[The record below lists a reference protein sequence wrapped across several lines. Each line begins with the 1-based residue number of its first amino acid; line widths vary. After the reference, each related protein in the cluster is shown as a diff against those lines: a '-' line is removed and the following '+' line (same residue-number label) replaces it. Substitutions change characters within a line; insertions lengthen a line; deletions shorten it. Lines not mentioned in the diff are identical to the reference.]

1 MTALT
6 GWECLRDGSAMRDR
20 MNLVQTPSVPFQSS
34 VGKAGSTAFPVL
46 KVYGSYAV
54 A

>member
-6 GWECLRDGSAMRDR
+6 GWEFLRDGSAMRNR
-20 MNLVQTPSVPFQSS
+20 MNLVQTPSVPFQSL